1 MPTIIRVVVG
11 VLGSLAAVILGYR
24 IFRQHVVT
32 AALIVGVLWGL
43 RLVWKRRRNSTWRE
57 KKFLGGEAL
66 LNRLQQN
73 LSLIEAWKKKT
84 LKVIESLKE
93 LPEQDDSNESSPMDR
108 GNLISEKE
116 SYLDILEQLE
126 KRVTEGRDLLKESL
140 ETFRALYSGNKPR
153 KTPQPGSREEEIR
166 EVIRDLERKLTYF
179 SNDIEKLNMESPD
192 TTEIRKLLKSNTFS
206 P

>member
-1 MPTIIRVVVG
+1 MPTIIRVIVG

-84 LKVIESLKE
+84 LKVIESLRE
-93 LPEQDDSNESSPMDR
+93 LPEQDDSIESSPMTVATSSLKKNPTWASWNNWRR
-108 GNLISEKE
+108 G
-116 SYLDILEQLE
+116 
-126 KRVTEGRDLLKESL
+126 
-140 ETFRALYSGNKPR
+140 
-153 KTPQPGSREEEIR
+153 
-166 EVIRDLERKLTYF
+166 
-179 SNDIEKLNMESPD
+179 
-192 TTEIRKLLKSNTFS
+192 
-206 P
+206 

>member
-1 MPTIIRVVVG
+1 MPTIIRVIVG

-84 LKVIESLKE
+84 LKVIESLRE
-93 LPEQDDSNESSPMDR
+93 LPEQDDSIESSPMDR

-116 SYLDILEQLE
+116 SYLGVLEQLE

-192 TTEIRKLLKSNTFS
+192 AEEIKKLLKLNTFS

>member
-1 MPTIIRVVVG
+1 MPTIIRVIVG

-84 LKVIESLKE
+84 LKVIESLRE
-93 LPEQDDSNESSPMDR
+93 LPEQDDSIESSPMDR

-116 SYLDILEQLE
+116 SYLGVLEQLE

-140 ETFRALYSGNKPR
+140 ETFRALYSGN
-153 KTPQPGSREEEIR
+153 
-166 EVIRDLERKLTYF
+166 
-179 SNDIEKLNMESPD
+179 
-192 TTEIRKLLKSNTFS
+192 
-206 P
+206 

>member
-93 LPEQDDSNESSPMDR
+93 LPEQDDSNESSPIDR